1 MKSRARSTWFAWLA
15 AALYFTA
22 LTAVMTYPLITRMG
36 VDLVGEIGD
45 NIYFVWMIGWIK
57 KALFELGVNPFDVW
71 FLNYPE
77 GWNMAYTE
85 ITPAQLALALPFALA
100 GGETLGYNAAM
111 LLSFILSGL
120 GMTLWVKRMTGSFSA
135 GLAAGTIFAFLP
147 YRFAHFLIGHLNL
160 SGTQWFPFYFLGLFE
175 VLDSEKKPRWTAS
188 LLTGVSLGL
197 LGLTSQY
204 YLYMTLL
211 VTAVIM
217 VVYLVR
223 YRVRWKD
230 AALWRSLVL
239 SGVFALPLVFL
250 SVAPFI
256 ALSGQGGLPD
266 RNISIVRPYSASPTD
281 FLLPSTDHFL
291 WGAWVNTQ
299 FNREMWVEGTLYI
312 GLVTIVLAALAWK
325 NRARL
330 RAGWILPLLVWG
342 GGFALI
348 LALGT
353 DLHWNGRPVE
363 INTPA
368 FLSPWISRETI
379 PLVLPGYFMFQYFPF
394 FAKLR
399 ALMRFGVFVLVF
411 FSASAGLGMAWL
423 LEKVS
428 AQRRRLAFAGV
439 ILLIFLD
446 FYPGPYTH
454 FAQVQ
459 ARPVDAWLA
468 AQPGNGAVI
477 QFPFIK
483 GEDQDQTY
491 STLVHGKPF
500 VGGFFNAFPPNQ
512 YVRIRP
518 IMENF
523 PDADSVA
530 MFNELG
536 VAYVLVDSA
545 SYPDPALVRERA
557 EDLGLTFVED
567 VGGQM
572 VFTWQ
577 GAAP

>member
-1 MKSRARSTWFAWLA
+1 MKAGTRLPWLTWLA
-15 AALYFTA
+15 VALYFTA
-22 LTAVMTYPLITRMG
+22 LTVVMTYPLVMRMG
-36 VDLVGEIGD
+36 HELVGEIGD
-45 NIYFVWMIGWIK
+45 NIYFVWMIGWMK
-57 KALFELGVNPFDVW
+57 KALFQLGVNPFDVW

-120 GMTLWVKRMTGSFSA
+120 GMTLWVKRLTGS
-135 GLAAGTIFAFLP
+135 LAAALTAGTIFAFVP

-175 VLDSEKKPRWTAS
+175 VLNPEKKPRWTAA

-211 VTAVIM
+211 VTAVIG
-217 VVYLVR
+217 VVYLLR
-223 YRVRWKD
+223 YRARWKD
-230 AALWRSLVL
+230 RALWRGVIL
-239 SGVFALPLVFL
+239 SGVFALPLIL
-250 SVAPFI
+250 LAVAPFV

-291 WGAWVNTQ
+291 WGGWVNEH

-312 GLVTIVLAALAWK
+312 GLVTLVLAALAWK

-330 RAGWILPLLVWG
+330 KAGWLLPLLAWG
-342 GGFALI
+342 GGFALL

-353 DLHWNGRPVE
+353 DLHWNGSPVE
-363 INTPA
+363 IPTPA
-368 FLSPWISRETI
+368 FLSRWVARETI
-379 PLVLPGYFMFQYFPF
+379 PLLLPGYFMFQYFPF

-411 FSASAGLGMAWL
+411 FSATAGLGMAWL
-423 LEKVS
+423 LERVGPTR
-428 AQRRRLAFAGV
+428 QRLFTAAV
-439 ILLIFLD
+439 LMLVFLD

-454 FAQVQ
+454 FAPVQ

-468 AQPGNGAVI
+468 VQPGEGAVI

-491 STLVHGKPF
+491 FTLIHGKPF
-500 VGGFFNAFPPNQ
+500 VGGFFNAFPPAQ
-512 YVRIRP
+512 YARIRP
-518 IMENF
+518 LLENF
-523 PDADSVA
+523 PDPVSVGL
-530 MFNELG
+530 FDELG
-536 VAYVLVDSA
+536 VDYVLADRV
-545 SYPDPALVRERA
+545 SYDDAARLREQA
-557 EDLGLTFVED
+557 EKLGLVYVTEI
-567 VGGQM
+567 GGQM
-572 VFTWQ
+572 VFRWP
-577 GAAP
+577 GDAP